1 MKSLWN
7 IVKNK
12 NKKVIDFIRKLDDA
26 HIAEPAHVK
35 LFDKIKIASLAHGLE
50 ANERLKIIGYQGASK
65 SGQHHIP
72 LVYDFSWA
80 QKTIG
85 AKK

>member
-26 HIAEPAHVK
+26 HIVEPAHK
-35 LFDKIKIASLAHGLE
+35 KIFFEIKMKSLAHGLE
-50 ANERLKIIGYQGASK
+50 ANDRLSIIGYQGASK